1 MPRVPE
7 PEAFGNER
15 VDTSPV
21 LSREF
26 EQGIP
31 DVNAFTGGSNLR
43 GRGQF
48 TQALRG
54 ATNTFDKI
62 QHNKRVVANRNTA
75 IRTNTEYNSE
85 IASLKRELS
94 ERRGFEAEGVAE
106 EFLERESI
114 IREKHLKDKNHVVQ
128 DNLLNVFEGAKEDG
142 FGQLTKHEREQFISD
157 TKIATSMHINE
168 LRDESIQNGG
178 TESIAS
184 TLEGMHDTVEG
195 IDFMTDAEKESF
207 IDKGK
212 TELYEGHFKKLLS
225 EDTFESTDKAVQLLL
240 DRGEDIP
247 PLVVASIMPT
257 LAGRVI
263 EKDVEFEVGK
273 MAESMSYAQGNDYI
287 ESKFHGKK
295 RKAMFVAWGAKYSRD
310 KREKA
315 LGTID
320 MTGDVVKLISA
331 TKDPMEQERII
342 KEWYNGQSVED
353 KMALLGSKQFSLINR
368 MVGMDIDSAQSMA
381 YAKAWNQLN
390 NPSGLGMIEDIDKD
404 GKKYTRPKTKD
415 DVLEEIEHMTRE
427 GLLRKEDYDSIM
439 SDYEKAVEGRG
450 PQKLTQFDKTLI
462 ADFKRNNKNF
472 FGTDDRNNPEGRLRS
487 AELDTAILEY
497 SKESKDLTPEQRA
510 QRLNYMFEP
519 IEGGSYKIDG
529 RKIQYRFQEMSNLSN
544 QAEAFNNF
552 ETLIRYDIDGYDM
565 PEELRENILSL
576 SREGLRNSQKLANED
591 LDFALSFQEVYA
603 LAGRAYLD
611 PKNPNP
617 NPELTEYFNRY
628 TENDPAMMSF
638 ISKIEN
644 ELARSEGVDLSE
656 TGRLSDGVDITPI
669 QDSYYDL
676 LDEVSNDPE
685 AGADIIED
693 EELTGRITDAFR
705 NAQGGRNK

>member
-1 MPRVPE
+1 MPRVPSAE
-7 PEAFGNER
+7 EFGNQR
-15 VDTSPV
+15 VDTGPV

-26 EQGIP
+26 EQGVP
-31 DVNAFTGGSNLR
+31 NVNAFTGGSNLR

-75 IRTNTEYNSE
+75 IRTNAEYNSE

-128 DNLLNVFEGAKEDG
+128 DNLLNVFEGTKEDG
-142 FGQLTKHEREQFISD
+142 FGQLTKHEREEFISD

-184 TLEGMHDTVEG
+184 TLEGMRDTVEG
-195 IDFMTDAEKESF
+195 IEFMTDAEKESF

-310 KREKA
+310 NREKA

-320 MTGDVVKLISA
+320 MTGDIVKLISA

-353 KMALLGSKQFSLINR
+353 KMALLGSRQFSLINR
-368 MVGMDIDSAQSMA
+368 MVGMDVDSAQSMA

-390 NPSGLGMIEDIDKD
+390 NPSSLGMIEDIDKD

-472 FGTDDRNNPEGRLRS
+472 FGTDDRNDPEGRLRS

-497 SKESKDLTPEQRA
+497 SKDSKDLTPEQRA

-519 IEGGSYKIDG
+519 IEGGSYKVDG

-565 PEELRENILSL
+565 PEELRANILSL
-576 SREGLRNSQKLANED
+576 SREGLRNSQKLTNEE
-591 LDFALSFQEVYA
+591 LDFALSFEEVYF
-603 LAGRAYLD
+603 LAKRAYLD

-638 ISKIEN
+638 IRKIEN

-676 LDEVSNDPE
+676 LDEFSNDPE
-685 AGADIIED
+685 AGTDMLED
-693 EELTGRITDAFR
+693 EELTERLTDAFR